1 MDAWLPK
8 FTETSGRTIAV
19 VRNNDLLKIVKNA
32 NFNAKLIAKEEVIE
46 SQAGGLRHKTNGFM
60 SRVKLYTLFGSKV
73 PERFKRISKPHSFVD
88 MIEQFLRLRV
98 SWLS

>member
-1 MDAWLPK
+1 MKEFSSDFCGDTFNICSDITVMDAWLPN

-46 SQAGGLRHKTNGFM
+46 SQWWFAPQNKWFY
-60 SRVKLYTLFGSKV
+60 V
-73 PERFKRISKPHSFVD
+73 
-88 MIEQFLRLRV
+88 
-98 SWLS
+98 